1 MVCTSRETPGS
12 LPAFDTLPKNMPD
25 NGLSFFL
32 IVWIMSSSFRNF
44 SDAHDLVPISSRALQ
59 SSCVFVMPNISR
71 SILPCLVLSSSYR
84 FPVIAAH
91 VSVPYNP
98 DSFSPAS
105 RMWRSAPSGAFLW
118 RRATFEVFHLQHAA
132 LLVRFLMCLVQ
143 FPSTEKQA
151 PR

>member
-71 SILPCLVLSSSYR
+71 SILCFKRLYSLQFHCLDSLSTYL
-84 FPVIAAH
+84 
-91 VSVPYNP
+91 VS
-98 DSFSPAS
+98 D
-105 RMWRSAPSGAFLW
+105 G
-118 RRATFEVFHLQHAA
+118 
-132 LLVRFLMCLVQ
+132 
-143 FPSTEKQA
+143 
-151 PR
+151 